1 MRKAIMRIVTAVA
14 LALAL
19 VAPAAA
25 YDDPQQS
32 EEGQQFMRAREL
44 LDDGSYNEAFEIFML
59 VAEAD
64 DSPYQDDAC
73 YYAAYCAV
81 RLGELEEAV
90 GILDD
95 LLDHFPS
102 SQWRDD
108 AVQLRSEVLSR
119 LGRHGDPAAAL
130 GVGTARSAEREA
142 ERADRE
148 EERAER
154 EAERADRE
162 EERAERHAR
171 VVSIHQERGEELSEE
186 DAIREA
192 ALNALLNMD
201 SERAVPILIRY
212 LQSDP
217 PSVLK
222 ERAIFVLSQH
232 ETEEAMEGMI
242 QVVRSDDDPEIR
254 RYAIHWLGQFDSE
267 ESTDVLIDI
276 YDSLDDAGSREMVIF
291 ALGQQGGD
299 MAVEKLTEIAQS
311 DDSAALRAHAIFWL
325 AQVDEF
331 DSIPVL
337 AEIYRANEDREIRQQ
352 ILFAATQ
359 ADDAEGAAEFLREVA
374 VSDPDPEL
382 QSVAIFH
389 LGQLGE
395 EAIDFLAQIYESTD
409 SGDVKR
415 TIAYALSQIDTEE
428 AVEMMIEFARGETDF
443 EVKRQ
448 LIFWLGQTD
457 SERAQEFLL
466 ELIEQ

>member
-1 MRKAIMRIVTAVA
+1 MRKAIMRVVTAAA

-32 EEGQQFMRAREL
+32 EEGRQFMRAREL

-59 VAEAD
+59 VADAD
-64 DSPYQDDAC
+64 DSPYRDDAS

-95 LLDHFPS
+95 LLEHFPS

-148 EERAER
+148 EER

-217 PSVLK
+217 PGVLK

-232 ETEEAMEGMI
+232 ETEEAMEAMI
-242 QVVRSDDDPEIR
+242 QIVRSDDDPNVR

-267 ESTDVLIDI
+267 ASTDVLIDI
-276 YDSLDDAGSREMVIF
+276 YESLDDAGSREMVIF

-299 MAVEKLTEIAQS
+299 MAVEKLTEIAQG
-311 DDSAALRAHAIFWL
+311 DDRAALRAHAIFWL

-337 AEIYRANEDREIRQQ
+337 VEIYRANEEREIRQQ

-374 VSDPDPEL
+374 VSDTDPEL

-395 EAIDFLAQIYESTD
+395 EALGFLVQIYESTE
-409 SGDVKR
+409 SAEVKR
-415 TIAYALSQIDTEE
+415 SIAFALSQIDTEE
-428 AVEMMIEFARGETDF
+428 AIEMMIEFARAETDLDI
-443 EVKRQ
+443 KRQ

-457 SERAQEFLL
+457 SELAQEFLL